1 MNRHV
6 ISGGREKLSN
16 RLSEQNCNRF
26 QWVVP
31 LLVTAAVYAACM
43 MFGFMRYH
51 TNDDA
56 GIQDYLSG
64 QYTGTPFPGHQF
76 IHIFLGRFI
85 SGLYILVP
93 GVEWWFTGCQIIM
106 VCGMLL
112 INCFLLSWT
121 KQNHYPFV
129 PAVLLM
135 ILADCSLLCFPV
147 CRTSFTMVA
156 GVIGTGGICLLLAP
170 CRGRK
175 RIVACAGSLVLF
187 AAAFCLRSSVGEA
200 LACYYLLAV
209 LILCLKDRGGSL
221 QKAGAFAA
229 AAVVLAGMV
238 AGLSAV
244 NRSYQDRMNGPE
256 FRSFNAAR
264 SVYMDYPHDSYNR
277 NPELYAAVGWSRETA
292 WLVNEWCFMDEHVTA
307 DSLAYLAQHSVAE
320 KNSIRPGY
328 IKKRFLALQKVE
340 MAQPAEWFW
349 TVAGVFAL
357 VSAVLRR
364 KGRLLV
370 LSFANLAGTAVLVLY
385 QLYGGR
391 ILYRSLMVCLLPSA
405 VISLALGIYGLK
417 DYRSRRI
424 FRILTWTVLLCIIPV
439 AVSAVRITFD
449 PGTFSRTEILK
460 QRADALGEYA
470 LGHPENIYIEDTKTV
485 RDLFPSS
492 PRPRNLIVWGKPDF
506 NSAAQ
511 KARLESNGI
520 ERLTGD
526 VMKRQNVYFVSDTNL
541 AASAGNGERVP
552 DSSRLLHFYRWLKQ
566 EFGAAGIR
574 QEEQIM
580 NNMVVYQF
588 VFEQNEAE
596 SEYYDIQS
604 DGRIIAGVP

>member
-6 ISGGREKLSN
+6 ISEKRGRLPEWLSG
-16 RLSEQNCNRF
+16 QNCNRF
-26 QWVVP
+26 QWAVP

-43 MFGFMRYH
+43 IFGFMRYH
-51 TNDDA
+51 SNDDA

-147 CRTSFTMVA
+147 CRSSFTMVA

-175 RIVACAGSLVLF
+175 RIAACAGSLVLF

-221 QKAGAFAA
+221 RKAGAFAA
-229 AAVVLAGMV
+229 AAVVLAGTV
-238 AGLSAV
+238 AGLSAAD
-244 NRSYQDRMNGPE
+244 RSYQDRLNGPE

-264 SVYMDYPHDSYNR
+264 TVYMDYPHDSYDR

-307 DSLAYLAQHSVAE
+307 DSLMYLAQHSTAE
-320 KNSIRPGY
+320 KNSIRPGF
-328 IKKRFLALQKVE
+328 IRKRFLALQKEE

-370 LSFANLAGTAVLVLY
+370 LNLANLAGTAALVLY

-417 DYRSRRI
+417 DLQGRRI
-424 FRILTWTVLLCIIPV
+424 ARILTGIVLLCIVPA

-449 PGTFSRTEILK
+449 PGTISRAGILK

-485 RDLFPSS
+485 RDLFSSS
-492 PRPRNLIVWGKPDF
+492 PRPGNLIVWGKPDF

-520 ERLTGD
+520 ERLTGE
-526 VMKRQNVYFVSDTNL
+526 VMKRQNVYFVSDINL
-541 AASAGNGERVP
+541 ADCAGNGEHVP

-566 EFGAAGIR
+566 EFGAVGIR
-574 QEEQIM
+574 QEDLILQDM
-580 NNMVVYQF
+580 AVYRF
-588 VFEQNEAE
+588 VFGTGGPEDQ
-596 SEYYDIQS
+596 YYDIQS
-604 DGRIIAGVP
+604 DGRITGGMP